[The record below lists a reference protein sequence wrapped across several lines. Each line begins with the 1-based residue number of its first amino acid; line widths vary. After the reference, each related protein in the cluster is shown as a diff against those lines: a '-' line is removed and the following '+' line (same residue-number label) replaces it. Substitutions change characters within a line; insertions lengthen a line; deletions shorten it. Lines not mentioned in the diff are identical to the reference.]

1 MMTAIQ
7 TAPFDLREQSLFPG
21 FDEVISPLTREDF
34 LTNYWGKSFVR
45 LPGRPARFESLLPWS
60 ELNEIL
66 ERHRLQPPRFRLFQD
81 GKPVEP
87 SRYLSFRGEASQGS
101 LKSAD
106 LMNCLS
112 GGATLVLDQVDELA
126 PRVRQLAADFE
137 DALRIYTSVNL
148 YAGWRTQKGFDL
160 HWDSQDTII
169 LQLDGRKH
177 WKVYR
182 PTRLHPLK
190 QDVEKPS
197 EPKEDPV
204 WDGILENGEMIYMP
218 RGWWHVAYP
227 LDEPSLH
234 LTVTIVPA
242 HGSQLLK
249 WFVDQ
254 LKKHPEVRMDVPH
267 LADAEDQQRYLGRL
281 RSLLIE
287 SWSDD
292 LLDQFLADLDAKAL
306 PRPHVR
312 LPEGAIRGN
321 ATIGP
326 DSQIRLAV
334 GRGLWFGA
342 LNGGETVSFRAN
354 DTEWQCSTEIVPA
367 LRALSHNSARSV
379 RDLCSLLPTSQA
391 VPKLKIFLTALAMG
405 GVLWVEA

>member
-1 MMTAIQ
+1 MSATQ
-7 TAPFDLREQSLFPG
+7 TAPFDLREQSVFPG

-34 LTNYWGKSFVR
+34 LTSYWGKSFVR
-45 LPGRPARFESLLPWS
+45 LPGRPRRFESLLPWS
-60 ELNEIL
+60 GLNEIL
-66 ERHRLQPPRFRLFQD
+66 ERHRLQPPRFVLYQD

-87 SRYLSFRGEASQGS
+87 SRYLVFRGEGSQGS
-101 LKSAD
+101 LKCPD

-112 GGATLVLDQVDELA
+112 AGATLVLDQVDELA
-126 PRVRQLAADFE
+126 PRVRELAADFE
-137 DALRIYTSVNL
+137 DVLRIYTSVNL
-148 YAGWRTQKGFDL
+148 YGGWRTQKGFDL

-177 WKVYR
+177 WKVYP
-182 PTRLHPLK
+182 PTRLHPLRN
-190 QDVEKPS
+190 DVEKPS
-197 EPKEDPV
+197 EPEEDPV

-234 LTVTIVPA
+234 LTVTITPA

-267 LADAEDQQRYLGRL
+267 LASSEEQQRYLARL
-281 RSLLIE
+281 HSLLVE

-292 LLDQFLADLDAKAL
+292 LLDRFLADLDAKA
-306 PRPHVR
+306 PDRPHIR
-312 LPEGAIRGN
+312 LPEAARGN
-321 ATIGP
+321 ATMGP
-326 DSQIRLAV
+326 HSLVRLAV
-334 GRGLWFGA
+334 GRRLSFGA
-342 LNGGETVSFRAN
+342 LNGTESVSFRAN
-354 DTEWQCSTEIVPA
+354 DTRWQCSAEIVPA
-367 LRALSHNSARSV
+367 LRALSHNKARSV

-391 VPKLKIFLTALAMG
+391 VPKLKIFLTALAMS
-405 GVLWVEA
+405 

>member
-1 MMTAIQ
+1 MFASLPPTSKMCCVSTA
-7 TAPFDLREQSLFPG
+7 
-21 FDEVISPLTREDF
+21 
-34 LTNYWGKSFVR
+34 
-45 LPGRPARFESLLPWS
+45 
-60 ELNEIL
+60 
-66 ERHRLQPPRFRLFQD
+66 
-81 GKPVEP
+81 
-87 SRYLSFRGEASQGS
+87 
-101 LKSAD
+101 
-106 LMNCLS
+106 
-112 GGATLVLDQVDELA
+112 
-126 PRVRQLAADFE
+126 
-137 DALRIYTSVNL
+137 SVNL

-249 WFVDQ
+249 WFVEQ

-267 LADAEDQQRYLGRL
+267 LADAEEQQRYLGRL

-292 LLDQFLADLDAKAL
+292 LLDQFLADLDAKASA
-306 PRPHVR
+306 RPHIR

-326 DSQIRLAV
+326 DSQS
-334 GRGLWFGA
+334 GW
-342 LNGGETVSFRAN
+342 
-354 DTEWQCSTEIVPA
+354 P
-367 LRALSHNSARSV
+367 
-379 RDLCSLLPTSQA
+379 
-391 VPKLKIFLTALAMG
+391 
-405 GVLWVEA
+405 

>member
-1 MMTAIQ
+1 MSATQ
-7 TAPFDLREQSLFPG
+7 TAPFDLREQSVFPG

-34 LTNYWGKSFVR
+34 LTSYWGKSFVR
-45 LPGRPARFESLLPWS
+45 LPGRPRRFESLLPWS
-60 ELNEIL
+60 GLNEIL
-66 ERHRLQPPRFRLFQD
+66 ERHRLQPPRFVLYQD

-87 SRYLSFRGEASQGS
+87 SRYLVFRGEGSQGS
-101 LKSAD
+101 LKCPD

-112 GGATLVLDQVDELA
+112 AGATLVLDQVDELA
-126 PRVRQLAADFE
+126 PRVRELAADFE
-137 DALRIYTSVNL
+137 DVLRSYTSVNL
-148 YAGWRTQKGFDL
+148 YAGWRTQKGFNL

-169 LQLDGRKH
+169 LQVDGRKH
-177 WKVYR
+177 WKVYQ
-182 PTRLHPLK
+182 PTRLHPLR

-197 EPKEDPV
+197 EPKEDPI
-204 WDGILENGEMIYMP
+204 WDGILENGDMIYIP

-242 HGSQLLK
+242 KGGQLLK

-267 LADAEDQQRYLGRL
+267 LANIEEQQRYLGRL

-292 LLDQFLADLDAKAL
+292 LLDQFLADVDAKVSA
-306 PRPHVR
+306 RPHVR
-312 LPEGAIRGN
+312 LPEGVIRGN

-334 GRGLWFGA
+334 RRRLWFAA
-342 LNGGETVSFRAN
+342 LNGTESVSFRAN
-354 DTEWQCSTEIVPA
+354 DTQWQCSADIVPA
-367 LRALSHNSARSV
+367 LRALSPNNPRLV
-379 RDLCSLLPTSQA
+379 RELYSLLPTSQA
-391 VPKLKIFLTALAMG
+391 VPMLKIFLTALAMG
-405 GVLWVEA
+405 GVLWVD

>member
-1 MMTAIQ
+1 MTAILA
-7 TAPFDLREQSLFPG
+7 APFDLREQSLFLG
-21 FDEVISPLTREDF
+21 FDEVISPLTREKF

-45 LPGRPARFESLLPWS
+45 LPGRPRRFESLLPWS
-60 ELNEIL
+60 ELNQIL
-66 ERHRLQPPRFRLFQD
+66 EQHRLQPPRFRLFQD

-87 SRYLSFRGEASQGS
+87 SRYLSVRAQGSPAS

-106 LMNCLS
+106 LMNCLYA
-112 GGATLVLDQVDELA
+112 GATLVLDQVDELA
-126 PRVRQLAADFE
+126 PRVRELAVDFE
-137 DALRIYTSVNL
+137 EVLRIYTTVNL

-182 PTRLHPLK
+182 PTRLHPSK
-190 QDVEKPS
+190 KDVDKPS

-204 WDGILENGEMIYMP
+204 WDGILENGAMIYMP

-234 LTVTIVPA
+234 LTVTIAPA

-267 LADAEDQQRYLGRL
+267 LASSEEQQRYLARL
-281 RSLLIE
+281 HSLLVE

-292 LLDQFLADLDAKAL
+292 LLDRFLADLDAKA
-306 PRPHVR
+306 PDRPYIR
-312 LPEGAIRGN
+312 LPERAVRGS
-321 ATIGP
+321 ATMGP
-326 DSQIRLAV
+326 QSLVRLAV
-334 GRGLWFGA
+334 GRRLPFGA
-342 LNGGETVSFRAN
+342 LNGTESVSFRAN
-354 DTEWQCSTEIVPA
+354 GTRWQCSAEIVPA
-367 LRALSHNSARSV
+367 LRALSHNRARSV
-379 RDLCSLLPTSQA
+379 CDLCSLLPTSQG

-405 GVLWVEA
+405 GVLWVES